1 VSADRLGIEY
11 LSVFGLP
18 PVEFVQLA
26 ADLGVGYIST
36 GLTAMPLDS
45 LGYPPFSLRDDA
57 GLRREFRS
65 AMDDNGVRISLGEGF
80 LVIPGVD
87 CRDYASDLDV
97 MGELGVPRINT
108 LGLDPD
114 RHRAFDQFASLT
126 ELAAERGMRTTL
138 EMMPGSVV
146 SDLEAAVDAVRH
158 VGRQE
163 FQLLVDTM
171 HLARSGAGS
180 DDLRALDPGVIGY
193 AQLSDNPVIDSME
206 DYLMAATFER
216 MVPGTGIL
224 ALADILEALP
234 ADVHIGLEVPIRS
247 QAEAGVG
254 PLERLRPCVAAA
266 RALLPE

>member
-1 VSADRLGIEY
+1 MNANRLGIEY

-18 PVEFVQLA
+18 PVEFVRLA

-45 LGYPPFSLRDDA
+45 LGYPPFSLRNDA
-57 GLRREFRS
+57 GLRHELRKV
-65 AMDDNGVRISLGEGF
+65 MDDTGVRISLGEGF
-80 LVIPGVD
+80 LVIPGAD
-87 CRDYASDLDV
+87 CRDFASDLDV
-97 MGELGVPRINT
+97 MCELGVPRINT

-114 RHRAFDQFASLT
+114 RPRTFDQFASLT

-146 SDLEAAVDAVRH
+146 GDLEAAVDAVRH
-158 VGRQE
+158 VGRPE

-171 HLARSGAGS
+171 HLARSGAGA
-180 DDLRALDPGVIGY
+180 DDLRALDHGVIGY

-206 DYLMAATFER
+206 DYLVAATFER

-224 ALADILEALP
+224 PLADILEALP

-254 PLERLRPCVAAA
+254 PHERLRPCVAAA
-266 RALLPE
+266 RALLPG

>member
-1 VSADRLGIEY
+1 MIADRLGIEY

-18 PVEFVQLA
+18 PVEFVRLA
-26 ADLGVGYIST
+26 SDLGVGYIST

-45 LGYPPFSLRDDA
+45 LGYPAFSLRDDA
-57 GLRREFRS
+57 GLRHEMRS
-65 AMDDNGVRISLGEGF
+65 VMDDTGVRISLGEGF
-80 LVIPGVD
+80 LVIPGAD
-87 CRDYASDLDV
+87 CRDFANDLDV
-97 MGELGVPRINT
+97 MCELGVPRINT

-114 RHRAFDQFASLT
+114 RHRTFDQFASLT

-146 SDLEAAVDAVRH
+146 GDLDAAVDALRH
-158 VGRQE
+158 VGRPE

-171 HLARSGAGS
+171 HLARSGAGA
-180 DDLRALDPGVIGY
+180 DALRALDPGVIGY
-193 AQLSDNPVIDSME
+193 AQLSDNPVIDSMG
-206 DYLMAATFER
+206 DYLVAATFER

-224 ALADILEALP
+224 PLADILEALP

-266 RALLPE
+266 RTLIPA